1 MLRPLPPCSLCSDPL
16 HMFSFPAAI
25 CRRDGRPGRCGRRKA
40 VYPASPLTGRA
51 RAGAAPSTVSLL
63 GTVLRATGKI
73 LLELP
78 TSTALHK
85 QYCSHL
91 NMQYHT
97 QSACPIGTAGCI
109 LELTPRV
116 ANNHIGQRWGVQ
128 PLQWLMEKRFHSTWC
143 TISALRPTVP
153 QLHVHLNGVPSLAG
167 RHGIST
173 QRGAGDVAL
182 NRESQALG
190 MAINLQKAQ
199 LKFHSSHLTPLPI
212 IPENI
217 LAVLG
222 VSGRGRER
230 VDCILIN
237 NG

>member
-1 MLRPLPPCSLCSDPL
+1 M
-16 HMFSFPAAI
+16 H
-25 CRRDGRPGRCGRRKA
+25 
-40 VYPASPLTGRA
+40 PASLLAGRA
-51 RAGAAPSTVSLL
+51 RAGAASSTVSLL

-85 QYCSHL
+85 QHCSHL
-91 NMQYHT
+91 NMQHHT
-97 QSACPIGTAGCI
+97 QSACPTGTSGCI
-109 LELTPRV
+109 LELTPRA
-116 ANNHIGQRWGVQ
+116 ANNHKGQRWGVQ
-128 PLQWLMEKRFHSTWC
+128 PLQWLMEKRSRSTWC
-143 TISALRPTVP
+143 SISALRLTML
-153 QLHVHLNGVPSLAG
+153 QLHVHLSGMPSLTG

-173 QRGAGDVAL
+173 QHGAGDVAL
-182 NRESQALG
+182 NRESQALAV
-190 MAINLQKAQ
+190 AINLQKAQ
-199 LKFHSSHLTPLPI
+199 LKFHSSYLIPLPI

-222 VSGRGRER
+222 VSGRRRER